1 NATTQTIAST
11 AATATDDVVSQ
22 ILGIDTSSPIAALR
36 ADRPQQIAELQAY
49 YDSLFAPDADSAAAL
64 PVADRALV
72 AIRVASHTGSDA
84 VVAWYEGVAREQGAT
99 DAQIAAAKDIATPNA
114 AQTAL
119 GAAIRRA
126 DLVTT
131 HLVDT
136 TKDDVDALKAAGFTP
151 QGILALSQV
160 IAFVSYQAR
169 FVAGLRA
176 FLRDT
181 TEAPFTLPEAPA
193 KGVRPALGSDAT
205 PEFTLDLLAW
215 TPWLETAYE
224 TDLTPEQRAAV
235 EAFVGTSP
243 NAIYQATLAN
253 DLGSLKARAKVHHHL
268 FTSEE
273 PEPTAWRE
281 LGATTASRING
292 CVFCA
297 SVHARIYAHKSG
309 KREVAEA
316 LLRDSIDAELP
327 AVERAVVDLATRV
340 TLAPESLS
348 QADFT
353 ALRDLGF
360 DDLGILDIINY
371 TAFFA
376 NANRLM
382 LTLGEPHPARHS

>member
-1 NATTQTIAST
+1 MSASVSGTTAVT
-11 AATATDDVVSQ
+11 TDDVVSQ
-22 ILGIDTSSPIAALR
+22 ILDQAADSPIVALR
-36 ADRPQQIAELQAY
+36 ADRPQQIDELQAY
-49 YDSLFAPDADSAAAL
+49 YDSLFTPEPDSTAAF
-64 PVADRALV
+64 PVLDRALV

-84 VVAWYEGVAREQGAT
+84 VVAWYEGVAREHGAT
-99 DAQIAAAKDIATPNA
+99 DAQIASAKDIATPNA
-114 AQTAL
+114 DDTMF

-136 TKDDVDALKAAGFTP
+136 TKEDVDALKAAGLSP

-160 IAFVSYQAR
+160 IAFVAYQVR

-176 FLRDT
+176 FLRET
-181 TEAPFTLPEAPA
+181 AAVPFAIPAAPEG
-193 KGVRPALGSDAT
+193 GVRPALGSDAR

-215 TPWLETAYE
+215 KPWLETAYE
-224 TDLTPEQRAAV
+224 ADLTPERRAEV

-243 NAIYQATLAN
+243 NSIYQATLAN
-253 DLGSLKARAKVHHHL
+253 DLASLEARAKVHHHL

-309 KREVAEA
+309 RREAAEA

-327 AVERAVVDLATRV
+327 PAERAVVDLATRV

-348 QADFT
+348 QTDFT

-360 DDLGILDIINY
+360 DDPGILDVINY

-382 LTLGEPHPARHS
+382 LTLGEPYPARPA

>member
-1 NATTQTIAST
+1 MSASVSETTTPIT
-11 AATATDDVVSQ
+11 RTDDVVSK
-22 ILGIDTSSPIAALR
+22 ILGLTADSPVVALR
-36 ADRPQQIAELQAY
+36 ADRPAQIDDLQAY
-49 YDSLFAPDADSAAAL
+49 YDSLFSPDPASDAAF
-64 PVADRALV
+64 PVHDRALV
-72 AIRVASHTGSDA
+72 AIRVAAHTGSDA
-84 VVAWYEGVAREQGAT
+84 VVAWYEGVAREHGAT
-99 DAQIAAAKDIATPNA
+99 DAEISAARDIATPS
-114 AQTAL
+114 TDDTTL

-131 HLVDT
+131 RLVDT
-136 TKDDVDALKAAGFTP
+136 TKADVDALKAAGLSP
-151 QGILALSQV
+151 QGILVLSQV
-160 IAFVSYQAR
+160 IAFVSYQLR

-176 FLRDT
+176 FLRETADV
-181 TEAPFTLPEAPA
+181 PFALPAVA
-193 KGVRPALGSDAT
+193 DVRPALGSDAT
-205 PEFTLDLLAW
+205 PAFTLDLLAW
-215 TPWLETAYE
+215 KPWLETAYE

-243 NAIYQATLAN
+243 NSIYQATLAN
-253 DLGSLKARAKVHHHL
+253 DLASLQARAKVHHHL

-309 KREVAEA
+309 RREAVEA
-316 LLRDSIDAELP
+316 LLQDSIDADLP
-327 AVERAVVDLATRV
+327 PTERAVVDLATRV

-348 QADFT
+348 QADFA

-360 DDLGILDIINY
+360 DDLGILDVINY

-382 LTLGEPHPARHS
+382 LTLGEPYPAR

>member
-1 NATTQTIAST
+1 MST
-11 AATATDDVVSQ
+11 VSAVTTDDVVSQ
-22 ILGIDTSSPIAALR
+22 ILGLTADSPVVALR
-36 ADRPQQIAELQAY
+36 ADRPHQIDDLQAY
-49 YDSLFAPDADSAAAL
+49 YDSLFTPDETSAAAF
-64 PVADRALV
+64 PVRDRALV
-72 AIRVASHTGSDA
+72 AIRVAAHTGSDA
-84 VVAWYEGVAREQGAT
+84 VVAWYEGVAREHGAT
-99 DAQIAAAKDIATPNA
+99 DAEITAARDITTPN
-114 AQTAL
+114 TDETVL

-136 TKDDVDALKAAGFTP
+136 TKADVDALKAAGFSP
-151 QGILALSQV
+151 QGILVLSQV
-160 IAFVSYQAR
+160 IAFVSYQLR

-176 FLRDT
+176 FLRETAD
-181 TEAPFTLPEAPA
+181 APFIIPPAPTE
-193 KGVRPALGSDAT
+193 GVRPALGSDAT

-215 TPWLETAYE
+215 KPWLETAYE
-224 TDLTPEQRAAV
+224 TDLTPEQRAEV

-243 NAIYQATLAN
+243 NSIYQATLAN
-253 DLGSLKARAKVHHHL
+253 DLASLKARAKVHHHL

-309 KREVAEA
+309 RREVVEA
-316 LLRDSIDAELP
+316 LLRDSIDADLP
-327 AVERAVVDLATRV
+327 PTERAVVDLATRV
-340 TLAPESLS
+340 TLAPESLA

-360 DDLGILDIINY
+360 DDLGILDVINY

-382 LTLGEPHPARHS
+382 LTLGEPYAAR

>member
-1 NATTQTIAST
+1 MST
-11 AATATDDVVSQ
+11 SVSESTVTTDDVVSQ
-22 ILGIDTSSPIAALR
+22 ILGLTADSPATALR
-36 ADRPQQIAELQAY
+36 ADRPQQIDELQAY

-64 PVADRALV
+64 PVLDRALV
-72 AIRVASHTGSDA
+72 AIRVAAHTGSDA
-84 VVAWYEGVAREQGAT
+84 VVAWYEAVAREQGAT
-99 DAQIAAAKDIATPNA
+99 DGQIEATKDITTPS
-114 AQTAL
+114 TDETTL

-131 HLVDT
+131 RLVDT

-160 IAFVSYQAR
+160 IAFVSYQVR

-176 FLRDT
+176 FERDT
-181 TEAPFTLPEAPA
+181 ADVPFTLSAAPA
-193 KGVRPALGSDAT
+193 SGVRPALGSDAT

-215 TPWLETAYE
+215 KPWLETAYE

-281 LGATTASRING
+281 LSASTASRING

-309 KREVAEA
+309 KREVVEA
-316 LLRDSIDAELP
+316 LLRDSIDADLP
-327 AVERAVVDLATRV
+327 PVERAVVDLATRV

-348 QADFT
+348 QADFA
-353 ALRDLGF
+353 ALRNLGF
-360 DDLGILDIINY
+360 DDLGILDVINY

-382 LTLGEPHPARHS
+382 LTLGEPHPAR

>member
-1 NATTQTIAST
+1 MT
-11 AATATDDVVSQ
+11 AIPAVTPTTDDVVSQ
-22 ILGIDTSSPIAALR
+22 ILGLDPGSPVVALR
-36 ADRPQQIAELQAY
+36 ADRPEQIAELQSY
-49 YDSLFAPDADSAAAL
+49 YDSLFAPDADSAAAF
-64 PVADRALV
+64 PVRDRALV
-72 AIRVASHTGSDA
+72 AIRVASHTGSTDVA
-84 VVAWYEGVAREQGAT
+84 AWYEVVARENGAT
-99 DAQIAAAKDIATPNA
+99 DEQVAAAKDVATPN
-114 AQTAL
+114 TDESVL
-119 GAAIRRA
+119 GSAIRRA

-136 TKDDVDALKAAGFTP
+136 TRTDIEALKEAGLSP

-160 IAFVSYQAR
+160 IAFVSYQVR

-176 FLRDT
+176 FLRETSDV
-181 TEAPFTLPEAPA
+181 PFSLPEAPHD
-193 KGVRPALGSDAT
+193 GGRPALGSDAN

-215 TPWLETAYE
+215 KPWLETAYE
-224 TDLTPEQRAAV
+224 TDLTPEQRAEV

-243 NAIYQATLAN
+243 NAVYQATLAN
-253 DLGSLKARAKVHHHL
+253 DLASLKARAKVHHHL
-268 FTSEE
+268 FTNEE

-309 KREVAEA
+309 KRDVVSA

-327 AVERAVVDLATRV
+327 ETERAVVDLATRV

-348 QADFT
+348 QADFAT
-353 ALRDLGF
+353 LRALGF
-360 DDLGILDIINY
+360 NDLGILDIINY

-382 LTLGEPHPARHS
+382 LTLGEPYPAR

>member
-1 NATTQTIAST
+1 MSASVT
-11 AATATDDVVSQ
+11 ESTSPTLADDVVSQ
-22 ILGIDTSSPIAALR
+22 ILGLSADSGVVALR
-36 ADRPQQIAELQAY
+36 ADRPQQITELQAY
-49 YDSLFAPDADSAAAL
+49 YDSLFAPDADSAAAF
-64 PVADRALV
+64 PVIDRALV
-72 AIRVASHTGSDA
+72 AIRVAAHTGSNA
-84 VVAWYEGVAREQGAT
+84 VVDWYEAVAREQGAS
-99 DAQIAAAKDIATPNA
+99 DEQIAVTKNIATSN
-114 AQTAL
+114 TEETTL

-136 TKDDVDALKAAGFTP
+136 TKDDIDALKIAGFTP

-160 IAFVSYQAR
+160 IAFVSYQLR
-169 FVAGLRA
+169 FVAALRA
-176 FLRDT
+176 FERETSDV
-181 TEAPFTLPEAPA
+181 PFTLSAAPA
-193 KGVRPALGSDAT
+193 SGVRPALGSDAT

-215 TPWLETAYE
+215 KPWLETAYE
-224 TDLTPEQRAAV
+224 VDLTPEQRAAV
-235 EAFVGTSP
+235 EEFVGTSP

-268 FTSEE
+268 FTSED

-281 LGATTASRING
+281 LGASTASRING
-292 CVFCA
+292 CAFCA

-316 LLRDSIDAELP
+316 LLRDSIDADLP
-327 AVERAVVDLATRV
+327 PVERAVVDLATRV

-348 QADFT
+348 QADFA
-353 ALRDLGF
+353 ALRELGF
-360 DDLGILDIINY
+360 DDLGILDVINY

-382 LTLGEPHPARHS
+382 LTLGEPRPAR

>member
-1 NATTQTIAST
+1 MSATTPTATID
-11 AATATDDVVSQ
+11 TDDVVSQ
-22 ILGIDTSSPIAALR
+22 ILGITPESPVAALR
-36 ADRPQQIAELQAY
+36 ADRPEQVADLQAY
-49 YDSLFAPDADSAAAL
+49 YDSLFAPDATSAATF
-64 PVADRALV
+64 PVRDRALV
-72 AIRVASHTGSDA
+72 ATRVASHTGSDA
-84 VVAWYEGVAREQGAT
+84 VVAWYEAVAREHGAT
-99 DAQIAAAKDIATPNA
+99 DEQIAAVQDVTTPN
-114 AQTAL
+114 TDESAL

-126 DLVTT
+126 DIVTT

-136 TKDDVDALKAAGFTP
+136 TRDDVDTLKAEGFSA

-160 IAFVSYQAR
+160 IAFVSYQVR

-176 FLRDT
+176 FLRETSD
-181 TEAPFTLPEAPA
+181 APFSLADAPND
-193 KGVRPALGSDAT
+193 GVRPALGSDAT

-215 TPWLETAYE
+215 KPWLETAYE
-224 TDLTPEQRAAV
+224 TDLTPEQRAEV

-253 DLGSLKARAKVHHHL
+253 DLASLKARAKVHHHL
-268 FTSEE
+268 FTSED

-297 SVHARIYAHKSG
+297 SVHARIYVHKSG
-309 KREVAEA
+309 KRDVVTA

-327 AVERAVVDLATRV
+327 PTERAIVDLATRV

-348 QADFT
+348 QADFAT
-353 ALRDLGF
+353 LRDLGF

-382 LTLGEPHPARHS
+382 LTLGEPYPAR